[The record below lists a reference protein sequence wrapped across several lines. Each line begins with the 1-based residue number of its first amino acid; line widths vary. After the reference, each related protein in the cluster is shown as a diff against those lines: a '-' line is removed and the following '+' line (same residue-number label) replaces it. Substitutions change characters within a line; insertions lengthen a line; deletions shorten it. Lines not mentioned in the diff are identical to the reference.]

1 MSDEV
6 NEDPNLENSKQEDL
20 TQYFSGKGNPHP
32 IREEMENL
40 RKLLLSSG
48 FDEIQISHFL
58 PFDEAKKLTGN
69 LYPLFRNSIFHLSWI
84 RMDPIPPDPEI
95 DSLIASRFPDL
106 DRAEL
111 WNLLDTLDDDTSG
124 ESILHK
130 IMEELGLDM
139 DGTIDLMTLIPGFT
153 KGTPATSDIT
163 LRSFIP
169 TSWLTTVEAT
179 CNEEALPIR
188 LFTTA
193 VAYRREPIPDPR
205 HNQVYHV
212 LSMAV
217 VDKDLTMDKCR
228 RIAGR
233 LFDSIGLDDVTM
245 VEKSYPFPYFEKGTE
260 LEIFGGD
267 LELGTCGFISREIL
281 DKRGLDTDV
290 FILDLGIERILMHKH
305 GYPDIRTLF
314 FPQFYKAWDLS
325 DQEISD
331 SIKYK
336 RYPLTDMGKSIS
348 KAIYD
353 SYRKAYGDDNAETG
367 RLTAWKGVLA
377 KIDGA
382 LTLAEGTVEGEII
395 GNAEI
400 YLKEAKTGL
409 GLIGPAAMNDI
420 YVLNGDILGLPSIEE
435 KRMLEAGAVKTGIN
449 YVNAFSN
456 LAAWKI
462 EKSLERGHTGKSVEN
477 VRGLEEI
484 NLKVDSKALY
494 YTLSHGKKVD
504 VKGPVY
510 LRFYF
515 KVKDA

>member
-6 NEDPNLENSKQEDL
+6 NANPNLENTRIEDL

-32 IREEMENL
+32 ISEEMESL
-40 RKLLLSSG
+40 RRLLLSSG

-58 PFDEAKKLTGN
+58 PFVEAKRLTGD
-69 LYPLFRNSIFHLSWI
+69 LYPVFKDSIFHLSWI
-84 RMDPIPPDPEI
+84 RMDPIPPDPDI
-95 DSLIASRFPDL
+95 DRRIASQFPDL

-111 WNLLDTLDDDTSG
+111 WNLLDTMDDDTSG
-124 ESILHK
+124 EYILHK

-139 DGTIDLMTLIPGFT
+139 NDTIDLLNLIPDFKEGDPT
-153 KGTPATSDIT
+153 TSDIT

-169 TSWLTTVEAT
+169 TSWLSTVEAIY
-179 CNEEALPIR
+179 NEEVLPIR

-193 VAYRREPIPDPR
+193 VAFRREPILDPKHTR
-205 HNQVYHV
+205 AYNV
-212 LSMAV
+212 LSMAII
-217 VDKDLTMDKCR
+217 DKDLTMEKCR
-228 RIAGR
+228 RIAGKF
-233 LFDSIGLDDVTM
+233 FDSIGLDDVNM

-281 DKRGLDTDV
+281 DEKGLDTDV
-290 FILDLGIERILMHKH
+290 FILDLGIERILMYKH

-325 DQEISD
+325 DEEISH
-331 SIKYK
+331 SIRYN
-336 RYPLTDMGKSIS
+336 RYPQTDLGRSIS

-353 SYRKAYGDDNAETG
+353 SYQNAYGDDNAEAG
-367 RLTAWKGVLA
+367 RLTAWKGVLT
-377 KIDGA
+377 KTDGV
-382 LTLAEGTVEGEII
+382 LTLAEGNGEGEII
-395 GNAEI
+395 GHAEI
-400 YLKEAKTGL
+400 NLKEAKTGL
-409 GLIGPAAMNDI
+409 GLMGPAAMDNI
-420 YVLNGDILGLPSIEE
+420 YVLNGDILGLPSSEE
-435 KRMLEAGAVKTGIN
+435 KRMLESGAIKTGIN
-449 YVNAFSN
+449 YINAFSN

-462 EKSLERGHTGKSVEN
+462 EKSLERGHTGKSVEI
-477 VRGLEEI
+477 VRGLEGI